1 MEQEKKNQ
9 YIVVGIIIFLLIL
22 VITFIIYSIFINDK
36 KDKNDIN
43 VKLNQIYSSDYRL
56 TLLDENYFIGSYSK
70 EQINNRINVIIDNK
84 GNEIVKNIEEITYD
98 NIYKMKNGNY
108 LIYNNINN
116 VLNCYIFD
124 GEKISYYNTY
134 DNVSYVKPLIY
145 IDNKEEYVIG
155 FASIGENVL
164 NIINLDSKEKV
175 VLENKSII
183 ADYNTDGVYYTFS
196 DKYLVVK
203 DIDGLMGIIDFNGK
217 QVIDYQYK
225 NIINAKD
232 DTFIAIS
239 KKDKYGIIGI
249 DSKPKVK
256 FNYDVIARFDEYYLF
271 VKDNKMALF
280 DKDYNNVTGFKMN
293 YDSLI
298 NYDFRNK
305 VNSISIYKVDNKI
318 VVINN
323 NMELNNGTEFDKHN
337 LYVIEGSNI
346 VENITQTY
354 FNCGEV
360 MYIVDKEKNI
370 IILNNS
376 FDHIVEFKIEDLKKI
391 DNIKIVSND
400 IYKINYLDDEE
411 NKREFYINKKGEKV
425 NFPYGD
431 ILIYHENYRVT
442 KNDDNILTL
451 YDNNYEKISE
461 ITGNNIVT
469 SGEFIIVDSSIYK
482 VVIS

>member
-1 MEQEKKNQ
+1 MEREKKNQ
-9 YIVVGIIIFLLIL
+9 YIVVGIIIALLLL
-22 VITFIIYSIFINDK
+22 VIVFVIYSIFINDK
-36 KDKNDIN
+36 RNKNDIN

-70 EQINNRINVIIDNK
+70 EPINNKISVIIDDK

-124 GEKISYYNTY
+124 GEKISYYNSY
-134 DNVSYVKPLIY
+134 DNVLYVKPLIFIDDKNEY
-145 IDNKEEYVIG
+145 IIG
-155 FASIGENVL
+155 FASIEENVL
-164 NIINLDSKEKV
+164 NIINLDSKEKM

-203 DIDGLMGIIDFNGK
+203 DIDGLMGVIDFNGK
-217 QVIDYQYK
+217 QIIDYQYK
-225 NIINAKD
+225 NIINAKNE
-232 DTFIAIS
+232 TFIAIS
-239 KKDKYGIIGI
+239 NKDKYGIVDI
-249 DSKPKVK
+249 DNKIKVK
-256 FNYDVIARFDEYYLF
+256 FNYDVIARFNEYYLF

-280 DKDYNNVTGFKMN
+280 DKNYNNVTGFKMN

-305 VNSISIYKVDNKI
+305 VNSINLYGIDNKI
-318 VVINN
+318 VVVNN

-337 LYVIEGSNI
+337 LYVIEGNNI
-346 VENITQTY
+346 EKNITQIY
-354 FNCGEV
+354 FNCDEV

-370 IILNNS
+370 VILNNS
-376 FDHIVEFKIEDLKKI
+376 FDNIIEFKIDGLKKI
-391 DNIKIVSND
+391 DDIKMVSND
-400 IYKINYLDDEE
+400 VYKVDYLDEEE
-411 NKREFYINKKGEKV
+411 NKREFYINKEGEKV
-425 NFPYGD
+425 NFSYGD
-431 ILIYHENYRVT
+431 ILIYNEKYRVT
-442 KNDDNILTL
+442 KNENTLTL

-461 ITGNNIVT
+461 IVGDNIVALK
-469 SGEFIIVDSSIYK
+469 EFIIVDSSIYK
-482 VVIS
+482 VIIS